1 MNDLSGCTR
10 GQEPASC
17 LPTMFGDFE
26 LACEFQPIVSP
37 THRRTIGLEAL
48 ARPRRD
54 NQAVSPAVLFAE
66 ATADDSEPSLDLA
79 LWEHA
84 LQIYARDRPNAWLFL
99 NLSAASVVD
108 PRTAPATLA
117 HLVHQSGLACDRIVL
132 EIVEDAVN
140 DQAALARFVAGCR
153 THGFRIAIDDFG
165 AGDAHFERIW
175 RIRPDIVKMDRTMV
189 VHAAEN
195 PRASRLFMSLI
206 RMIREN
212 GSLVLVE
219 GLETREQAALA
230 WESEADFYQGFW
242 YSHPHAALEAASAE
256 AEPRLFQAR
265 KHFDALNGQQESEQI
280 QRLRSLRHEVLE
292 TCHRVAGGDSLA
304 EAATHLLEYEG
315 GKRCYLLDTMGV
327 QQGPTASATGYESTG
342 STFNPL
348 LSAEGASWSHR
359 EYFRN
364 AVNKPGE
371 IHLSRP
377 YVALPDTARTV
388 TVSHM
393 TYTLH
398 GYRILCLDIHPEQAF
413 PGSHHQLPH
422 HI

>member
-1 MNDLSGCTR
+1 MNDLTGCMYEQ
-10 GQEPASC
+10 GSC
-17 LPTMFGDFE
+17 LPTWFGDFE
-26 LACEFQPIVSP
+26 LSCEFQPIVSP
-37 THRRTIGLEAL
+37 THRRTVGFEAL
-48 ARPRRD
+48 ARARRCND
-54 NQAVSPAVLFAE
+54 PVSPAVLFSEAE
-66 ATADDSEPSLDLA
+66 SEGDEPCLDIVLWQQA
-79 LWEHA
+79 LRT
-84 LQIYARDRPNAWLFL
+84 YAETRPNAWLFL

-108 PRTAPATLA
+108 SRTAPDILA
-117 HLVHQSGLACDRIVL
+117 QLVHQSGLSCDRIVL
-132 EIVEDAVN
+132 EIVEDAVS
-140 DQAALARFVAGCR
+140 DQEALARFVAGCR
-153 THGFRIAIDDFG
+153 NHGFRIAIDDFG

-195 PRASRLFMSLI
+195 ARASRLFLSLI

-242 YSHPHAALEAASAE
+242 YSHPRTELRTASAE
-256 AEPRLFQAR
+256 AEPRLFLAQQ
-265 KHFDALNGQQESEQI
+265 HFTALNDQQESEQI
-280 QRLRSLRHEVLE
+280 QCLRNLRHEVLE
-292 TCHRVAGGDSLA
+292 TCHQIAGGTALA
-304 EAATHLLEYEG
+304 EAATHLLTSPG
-315 GKRCYLLDTMGV
+315 AKRCYLLDTRGV
-327 QQGPTASATGYESTG
+327 QQGETAFAAGYTSRGSA
-342 STFNPL
+342 FNPL

-359 EYFRN
+359 EYFRSATN
-364 AVNKPGE
+364 RPGE

-377 YVALPDTARTV
+377 YVALPDSARTV

-393 TYTLH
+393 TFTYY

-413 PGSHHQLPH
+413 PGSHHHLPH